1 MSYERLAHALLQGR
15 QYYGP
20 ALRSLQ
26 GLPERHRCM
35 QPVVEAAAAMA
46 GDRPLNVLEIGSWA
60 GGSAVSWALAVK
72 ALPRAGRVLCVDAWK
87 PYFDVEVDREPIYA
101 EMNAAVEHGEVFRL
115 FLHNL
120 QSADV
125 ADLVDYKVG
134 ATRDILPQLEPA
146 SFDII
151 YVDGSHAV
159 DDVTFD
165 VTQAMRL
172 IRDGGIVCGDDL
184 ELPREAVDAE
194 EHRDAVAS
202 GSRLRLVGPR
212 GALSSR
218 RDGSG
223 RRAHRAVFMWNGFW
237 AAQRTSEG
245 WLPIALKPGPLP
257 DHIAE
262 AIRESAD
269 EEQVVP
275 EMVGET
281 AAYRPRSARV
291 TVCCRCEGGRGAVD
305 RGRQDRRAGTRTRP
319 VGRRQRRGIAGS

>member
-1 MSYERLAHALLQGR
+1 
-15 QYYGP
+15 
-20 ALRSLQ
+20 
-26 GLPERHRCM
+26 M

-46 GDRPLNVLEIGSWA
+46 GDRPLDVLEIGSWA
-60 GGSAVSWALAVK
+60 GGSAVSWASAVK

-101 EMNAAVEHGEVFRL
+101 EMNAAVEHGDVFRL

-165 VTQAMRL
+165 VAQAMRL
-172 IRDGGIVCGDDL
+172 IRDGGIVCGDDS

-194 EHRDAVAS
+194 EHRDRRRVAT
-202 GSRLRLVGPR
+202 RLRLVGV
-212 GALSSR
+212 GARALPSR
-218 RDGSG
+218 RHGSG
-223 RRAHRAVFMWNGFW
+223 RSSLRASVRVERVLGSTTYERWM
-237 AAQRTSEG
+237 AA
-245 WLPIALKPGPLP
+245 
-257 DHIAE
+257 
-262 AIRESAD
+262 
-269 EEQVVP
+269 
-275 EMVGET
+275 
-281 AAYRPRSARV
+281 ARL
-291 TVCCRCEGGRGAVD
+291 GAGAVARSH
-305 RGRQDRRAGTRTRP
+305 RGGN
-319 VGRRQRRGIAGS
+319 S